1 VRRHQLEIRVN
12 PVNPDAH
19 VFLLAAEAVDLRE
32 FLWIGV
38 PVLEIVAENSN
49 PTLRQKIA
57 LVGFGKSKK
66 KEGMGQ
72 EGKKRRDEKK
82 KKKKKKSKKKRKGE
96 KNRKPQKHA
105 ETSKEKEIEN
115 QRRQRRTL
123 SWCLPTPF
131 NFALSSSLSASSA
144 RFSPSSLRMSAVL
157 ASLSSWRP

>member
-49 PTLRQKIA
+49 PSLRQKIA
-57 LVGFGKSKK
+57 SVGFGKSKK

-82 KKKKKKSKKKRKGE
+82 EEKKKKSKKTKRRKKIESHKNTQKQAKKRK
-96 KNRKPQKHA
+96 
-105 ETSKEKEIEN
+105 
-115 QRRQRRTL
+115 
-123 SWCLPTPF
+123 
-131 NFALSSSLSASSA
+131 
-144 RFSPSSLRMSAVL
+144 
-157 ASLSSWRP
+157 